1 MRHIRDLFDLTGRTA
16 LITGGATG
24 LGYQMATA
32 LAEAG
37 AAVALASRREDLC
50 REQAGALAKATGART
65 MGLRLDV
72 GVRAEAEAAVEA
84 VLRAWGQLDI
94 LVNNAGGSGPGDTVT
109 LSEQVWRETLDRN
122 LTGAFYCAQAAGRH
136 MIPRG
141 RGSVINTTS
150 VFASLGTDGR
160 LYVNPPDPPL
170 ENVAYNAAKGGVLNM
185 TRGLAAVWGRHGV
198 RVNCISPGAFIV
210 ERLANRLGDMK
221 EALIR
226 RWSDRTPLR
235 RVGEDD
241 DLKGAVVFLASDA
254 SKYVTGAEIVVDG
267 GWSIW

>member
-1 MRHIRDLFDLTGRTA
+1 MRHIRDLFDLTDRTA

-37 AAVALASRREDLC
+37 AAVALASRREELC
-50 REQAGALAKATGART
+50 REQAEALAKSTGART
-65 MGLRLDV
+65 LGLRLDV
-72 GVRAEAEAAVEA
+72 GVKAEAEAAVEA
-84 VLRAWGQLDI
+84 VVRAWDQIDI
-94 LVNNAGGSGPGDTVT
+94 LVNNSGVTGPGDTVA
-109 LSEQVWRETLDRN
+109 LSEEVWRDTLDKN

-136 MIPRG
+136 MVARRRG
-141 RGSVINTTS
+141 CIVNTTS
-150 VFASLGTDGR
+150 VYASLGTDGR
-160 LYVNPPDPPL
+160 LYVDPSQPPL
-170 ENVAYNAAKGGVLNM
+170 ENVAYCAAKGGTLNL
-185 TRGLAAVWGRHGV
+185 TRGLATAWARHGV

-210 ERLANRLGDMK
+210 ERLAKRLGDRKDEM
-221 EALIR
+221 IR
-226 RWSDRTPLR
+226 RWSDRTPLG